1 MSEIKK
7 NIEHGVDKTFIRY
20 VCQGSMAGA
29 ISTLTKNAT
38 KSVINPMLD
47 VFFNFTHE
55 KKGRRKILIFEKK
68 GRSLQLLSLL
78 FLSKFLGVT
87 VI

>member
-7 NIEHGVDKTFIRY
+7 NIEHGVDKTFICY

-47 VFFNFTHE
+47 VFFNFTYE
-55 KKGRRKILIFEKK
+55 KKGRREKGTEENSHFREK
-68 GRSLQLLSLL
+68 GTEENSH
-78 FLSKFLGVT
+78 F
-87 VI
+87 